1 MRNHDLRNHLP
12 GLVVSIFEFH
22 SSFAETFSTA
32 STRSRPRVCSA
43 TGSPANWTF
52 VGDRMQ
58 FDQLK
63 RREFISLLARRSS
76 VAEGTSAYACRWS

>member
-1 MRNHDLRNHLP
+1 M
-12 GLVVSIFEFH
+12 
-22 SSFAETFSTA
+22 
-32 STRSRPRVCSA
+32 TRSRPRVCSA

-63 RREFISLLARRSS
+63 RREFWLLAGRSS
-76 VAEGTSAYACRWS
+76 VAEGTPAYRVSMELTCSIPHLYSRS